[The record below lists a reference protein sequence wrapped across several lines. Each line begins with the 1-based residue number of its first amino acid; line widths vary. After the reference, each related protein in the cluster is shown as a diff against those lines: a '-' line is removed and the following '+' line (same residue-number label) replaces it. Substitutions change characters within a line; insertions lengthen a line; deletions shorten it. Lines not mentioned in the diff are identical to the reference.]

1 MGRYAERRKAKG
13 ESNGFLHLPLSAR
26 QLVRAL
32 SAKTYTAR
40 CCFSMCMLFMRPFTF
55 TSCIRFM
62 SSINFGVIATPGA
75 GGKTS
80 SIAVPT
86 VSPPSRACTS
96 KRSSAVSSLS
106 FRCESVDQE
115 SSQLLQWGECARCVP
130 SSQSVFSQEGTVRL
144 IKERLPTRIG
154 SDGRVLPTGA
164 AAVPLLGPPPR
175 GPSLMRRHASFLAV
189 SGA

>member
-86 VSPPSRACTS
+86 VSPPSRALHLQTFFCCIFILTNAKALIKNLHNFFS
-96 KRSSAVSSLS
+96 GGSAHAV
-106 FRCESVDQE
+106 F
-115 SSQLLQWGECARCVP
+115 LLV
-130 SSQSVFSQEGTVRL
+130 SQSFLEDILGGWRVGLANSSPVLNFEE
-144 IKERLPTRIG
+144 ER
-154 SDGRVLPTGA
+154 GRAPD
-164 AAVPLLGPPPR
+164 
-175 GPSLMRRHASFLAV
+175 
-189 SGA
+189 